1 MLLNLLIVAFIL
13 FFAYWLG
20 LEGFFSALLHLG
32 LVIVSGALA
41 FALWEPISVGLL
53 AGFMPRFAWAVGLIM
68 PFVIF
73 LLVSRVLMDKFVSAN
88 VDFSQLTNLIAGGI
102 CGALAAAL
110 CAGIFVVGCLRLPSG
125 IDFMGYKKFAVV
137 PGTGEIVDDPQ
148 GEKLWIA
155 VDDLAV
161 NLFSKLS
168 LGSFSPANDKPLAL
182 YQPALIDRAHWV
194 RTRPDANTS
203 VTATPKS
210 VEVKDHIAHEVP
222 LASLPDV
229 FKNHLPARVK
239 NQVEAAGHRIVL
251 IDTQWKN
258 EDKAYDLDPKLRV
271 YPTQVQLV
279 TFAPGPD
286 AKPTVHHPFA
296 FSTIADAKTKA
307 REFTM
312 AGSDAAVATMDG
324 TTEASIGWLF
334 VLPASE
340 QEQFILIRNLR
351 FMLKGAKKMPGD
363 DAGKKQFTDNFLAM
377 VGPTIYQPR
386 DKSGKTKPPPQP
398 GTKDGGGLTAG
409 GVKAEDVKLT
419 ADLPRVTSR
428 NLTGSVEITAK
439 NEFRRGEIGVAPPG
453 PISPQNRVERIH
465 IASDDLAMLRVK
477 LSRDQANSMFG
488 QAIQSAAAL
497 NAIFVQDNAGEQFMP
512 IGYVWLQ
519 GATGF
524 QQINIEPANPIK
536 SISQLP
542 YKKMAGD
549 DELYVYYLVKR
560 GTRLMSIHVGASAK
574 WDLNQLDVPKK
585 E

>member
-1 MLLNLLIVAFIL
+1 MLLNILIVAFIL

-20 LEGFFSALLHLG
+20 LEGFFSSMLHLG

-53 AGFMPRFAWAVGLIM
+53 TGFMPRFAWAVGLII

-73 LLVSRVLMDKFVSAN
+73 LLISRVLMDKFVSVN
-88 VDFSQLTNLIAGGI
+88 VDFSQLTNLIAGGL

-137 PGTGEIVDDPQ
+137 PGTGELVADPEGQ
-148 GEKLWIA
+148 TLWIP
-155 VDDLAV
+155 VDELVV
-161 NLFSKLS
+161 NLFSRLS
-168 LGSFSPANDKPLAL
+168 TGSFAPANDKPLAL

-210 VEVKDHIAHEVP
+210 VEVKDHIAHELP
-222 LASLPDV
+222 IDSLPEV
-229 FKNHLPARVK
+229 FKNNLPARVK
-239 NQVEAAGHRIVL
+239 GQIEAAGHRIVL

-258 EDKAYDLDPKLRV
+258 EDKTYDLDPKLRV

-279 TFAPGPD
+279 TFVPGPD
-286 AKPTVHHPFA
+286 AKATVHHPFA
-296 FSTIADAKTKA
+296 FSTIADAKTKE

-312 AGSDAAVATMDG
+312 AGSDAAIATADG

-334 VLPASE
+334 VLPPSE
-340 QEQFILIRNLR
+340 QEQFVIIRNLR
-351 FMLKGAKKMPGD
+351 YTLKNAKKAPGD
-363 DAGKKQFTDNFLAM
+363 DAGKKQFTEKFLAM

-386 DKSGKTKPPPQP
+386 DKSGKVKTPLPP

-419 ADLPRVTSR
+419 ADLPMVTTR
-428 NLTGSVEITAK
+428 NLVTTLELTAK
-439 NEFRRGEIGVAPPG
+439 LEIRRGEIGVAPPG

-465 IASDDLAMLRVK
+465 VASDNLAMLRVK

-488 QAIQSAAAL
+488 QAIQAAAAL
-497 NAIFVQDNAGEQFMP
+497 NPIFVQDNAGEQYQP

-519 GATGF
+519 GATKI
-524 QQINIEPANPIK
+524 QQINIEPENPINTRSVTK
-536 SISQLP
+536 SVTATLVGRSSCSELP
-542 YKKMAGD
+542 I
-549 DELYVYYLVKR
+549 EVR
-560 GTRLMSIHVGASAK
+560 
-574 WDLNQLDVPKK
+574 
-585 E
+585 